1 MCFDVVGRPQNATAS
16 TRNERPQARHQP
28 APAHGRGGESF
39 ARSRR
44 RCAMPAGSLQR
55 GGCYGGRGLAEP
67 IERISFVPGGPADHD
82 GDRRFCR
89 CVAYVPRSGRSS
101 VTNQS
106 CEILREGRRCRAAGR
121 GGIDQSWQMVR
132 GSGRSISGGS
142 PPCNGL
148 STRYPHIA
156 FRTSEMFA
164 GIILP

>member
-39 ARSRR
+39 ARGRR

-55 GGCYGGRGLAEP
+55 GGWYGGRGLADP
-67 IERISFVPGGPADHD
+67 IERISFVRADQPTMMAIVDFAGVWRTCRDRAGPQSPTNPAKFSARGGAAALLAEERLINLGKWLGGPAD
-82 GDRRFCR
+82 R
-89 CVAYVPRSGRSS
+89 CPV
-101 VTNQS
+101 
-106 CEILREGRRCRAAGR
+106 
-121 GGIDQSWQMVR
+121 
-132 GSGRSISGGS
+132 GS